1 MRRITCLTNCALALF
16 CMLLWVPIA
25 SGQPTSTGQVAPA
38 QARNQPRTTYL
49 CWIRTN
55 TEPSVV
61 YRSGVFHVAANT
73 SLGAINDAFQNY
85 LRKNY
90 HLQFSGSVCG
100 DLFNDPDG
108 QWYIQQLEQAAKTNK
123 REIVL
128 VDWKYVPGQDTPP
141 PPQAV
146 AERTILYYCSGFLGT
161 TPNALYFSDS
171 FEAPEQTDI
180 NRVRDDFVRFIKE
193 KYSPQS
199 HEASG
204 GCGSSDKA
212 KEESPMRAG
221 GKTIIETGW
230 KPKTFPKADSRH

>member
-1 MRRITCLTNCALALF
+1 VKLTVRLSLCGLVLGFAIPSAH
-16 CMLLWVPIA
+16 
-25 SGQPTSTGQVAPA
+25 A
-38 QARNQPRTTYL
+38 QNQPGTTYL

-55 TEPSVV
+55 TDPSLV
-61 YRSGVFHVAANT
+61 YRSGAFHVAANT
-73 SLGAINDAFQNY
+73 SLSAINDAFQNY

-108 QWYIQQLEQAAKTNK
+108 QRYIQQLEQAAKTNK

-146 AERTILYYCSGFLGT
+146 AERTILYYCSAYFG
-161 TPNALYFSDS
+161 PNGGENLAWSDS
-171 FEAPEQTDI
+171 FEAPQQTDI
-180 NRVRDDFVRFIKE
+180 NRVRDDFVKFVRE
-193 KYSPQS
+193 KYSAKD
-199 HEASG
+199 ASG
-204 GCGSSDKA
+204 GCSTADNKP
-212 KEESPMRAG
+212 KEESNMRG
-221 GKTIIETGW
+221 HKKFIETGW